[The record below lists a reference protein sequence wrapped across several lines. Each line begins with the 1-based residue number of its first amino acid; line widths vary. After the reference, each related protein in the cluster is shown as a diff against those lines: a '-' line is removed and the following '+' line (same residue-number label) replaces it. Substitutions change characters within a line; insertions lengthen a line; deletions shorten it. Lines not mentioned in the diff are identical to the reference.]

1 MQPCRYAFVAT
12 CVAVAAA
19 NNSLEL
25 VRDVAL
31 EDVPAGPRELHQR
44 YSEIFRYGNRN
55 AASHLWTS
63 YILDRAAVTP
73 AAQIELLFS
82 GFCAVSGSPVY
93 PSDYKRYRL
102 RLKHAVTGVDEVGF
116 MYYCC
121 WPCVCDTWDFIKV
134 DTLTVKTADGPKVY
148 RFAVIGDPCV
158 NEAQLDV
165 PFVQPF
171 DGRTTTQIR
180 PIVAETHFLP
190 RAHGS
195 ALFTRGETQ
204 TIATC
209 TLGTKD
215 AEQMIDGLN
224 GLMEEFPGLITK
236 VQGTGLLFSAELHPA
251 IEVVGF
257 DGIETWLRKN
267 GLGVIHGGENSLR
280 FTPHFAISR
289 AEVAAI
295 GSVAKPVTASS
306 TVVNFRSRAICAAA
320 SWRLAK

>member
-1 MQPCRYAFVAT
+1 MDRWNRQLIVIVAAA
-12 CVAVAAA
+12 AVAAA
-19 NNSLEL
+19 NNLEL
-25 VRDVAL
+25 EVRDV
-31 EDVPAGPRELHQR
+31 DVPAGPRELHQR

-158 NEAQLDV
+158 NEDQLDV

-171 DGRTTTQIR
+171 DGRTTTLRRDAPEVRCENGRLIGATR
-180 PIVAETHFLP
+180 TD
-190 RAHGS
+190 HG
-195 ALFTRGETQ
+195 F
-204 TIATC
+204 
-209 TLGTKD
+209 
-215 AEQMIDGLN
+215 
-224 GLMEEFPGLITK
+224 
-236 VQGTGLLFSAELHPA
+236 V
-251 IEVVGF
+251 
-257 DGIETWLRKN
+257 
-267 GLGVIHGGENSLR
+267 
-280 FTPHFAISR
+280 AISMFFDAPIDEEVDRGVWQPGRITRSGGHVFQDDVEYSDMCSQR
-289 AEVAAI
+289 AANGYDSGMGEIFRRVAAI
-295 GSVAKPVTASS
+295 TPVGSNQIEAPD
-306 TVVNFRSRAICAAA
+306 AIGA
-320 SWRLAK
+320 LL

>member
-1 MQPCRYAFVAT
+1 MQPFRGAFVAA
-12 CVAVAAA
+12 CAALAAA

-134 DTLTVKTADGPKVY
+134 DTLTVTTADGPKVY

-171 DGRTTTQIR
+171 DGRTTTLRRDAPEVRCENGRLIGATR
-180 PIVAETHFLP
+180 TD
-190 RAHGS
+190 HG
-195 ALFTRGETQ
+195 F
-204 TIATC
+204 I
-209 TLGTKD
+209 
-215 AEQMIDGLN
+215 
-224 GLMEEFPGLITK
+224 
-236 VQGTGLLFSAELHPA
+236 
-251 IEVVGF
+251 
-257 DGIETWLRKN
+257 
-267 GLGVIHGGENSLR
+267 
-280 FTPHFAISR
+280 AISMFFDAPSEEEEDRGVWQPGRVVQRGGHVFQDDVEYSDMCSQR
-289 AEVAAI
+289 AANGYDSGMGEIFRRVAAI
-295 GSVAKPVTASS
+295 TPVGSNEIEAPHATDA
-306 TVVNFRSRAICAAA
+306 
-320 SWRLAK
+320 LL

>member
-1 MQPCRYAFVAT
+1 MQPCRCAFVAI
-12 CVAVAAA
+12 CAAVAAS
-19 NNSLEL
+19 NSLEL

-134 DTLTVKTADGPKVY
+134 DTLTVNTADGPKAY
-148 RFAVIGDPCV
+148 RFAVIGDPCR
-158 NEAQLDV
+158 NEEQLDV

-171 DGRTTTQIR
+171 DGRTTTLRRDAPEVRCENGQLIGATR
-180 PIVAETHFLP
+180 TD
-190 RAHGS
+190 HG
-195 ALFTRGETQ
+195 F
-204 TIATC
+204 
-209 TLGTKD
+209 
-215 AEQMIDGLN
+215 
-224 GLMEEFPGLITK
+224 
-236 VQGTGLLFSAELHPA
+236 V
-251 IEVVGF
+251 
-257 DGIETWLRKN
+257 
-267 GLGVIHGGENSLR
+267 
-280 FTPHFAISR
+280 AISMFFDAPTDEEADRGVWQPGRITRSGGHVFQDDVEYSDMCSER
-289 AEVAAI
+289 ASNGYNSGMGEIFRRVAAI
-295 GSVAKPVTASS
+295 TPIS
-306 TVVNFRSRAICAAA
+306 TEDAVGA
-320 SWRLAK
+320 LL

>member
-1 MQPCRYAFVAT
+1 MPALCSREHRAGGHQARRPAVSGIKNSTVPVKRLYERTDAAVSVAFVAA
-12 CVAVAAA
+12 CAAVAAA

-134 DTLTVKTADGPKVY
+134 DTLTVNTADGPKAY
-148 RFAVIGDPCV
+148 RFAVIGDPCR
-158 NEAQLDV
+158 NEEQLDV

-171 DGRTTTQIR
+171 DGRTTTLRRDAPEVRCENGQLIGATR
-180 PIVAETHFLP
+180 TDHGFIAISMFFDAPSEEEEDRGVWQPGASRSSGGHVFQDDVEYSDMCADRAANSIVAWA
-190 RAHGS
+190 RSS
-195 ALFTRGETQ
+195 A
-204 TIATC
+204 A
-209 TLGTKD
+209 
-215 AEQMIDGLN
+215 
-224 GLMEEFPGLITK
+224 
-236 VQGTGLLFSAELHPA
+236 
-251 IEVVGF
+251 
-257 DGIETWLRKN
+257 
-267 GLGVIHGGENSLR
+267 
-280 FTPHFAISR
+280 
-289 AEVAAI
+289 
-295 GSVAKPVTASS
+295 
-306 TVVNFRSRAICAAA
+306 
-320 SWRLAK
+320 WRR

>member
-1 MQPCRYAFVAT
+1 MQPFRVAFVAI
-12 CVAVAAA
+12 CAAVAAA

-55 AASHLWTS
+55 AASHLWTT
-63 YILDRAAVTP
+63 YILDRASVTP

-148 RFAVIGDPCV
+148 RFAVIGDPCL
-158 NEAQLDV
+158 NEQQLDV
-165 PFVQPF
+165 PFIQPF
-171 DGRTTTQIR
+171 DGRTTTLRRDAPEVRCADGRLIGATR
-180 PIVAETHFLP
+180 TD
-190 RAHGS
+190 HG
-195 ALFTRGETQ
+195 F
-204 TIATC
+204 I
-209 TLGTKD
+209 
-215 AEQMIDGLN
+215 
-224 GLMEEFPGLITK
+224 
-236 VQGTGLLFSAELHPA
+236 
-251 IEVVGF
+251 
-257 DGIETWLRKN
+257 
-267 GLGVIHGGENSLR
+267 
-280 FTPHFAISR
+280 AISMFFDAPSEEEEDRGVWQPGRVVQRGGHVFQDDVEYSDMCSQR
-289 AEVAAI
+289 AANGYDSGMGEIFRRVAAI
-295 GSVAKPVTASS
+295 TPVGSNQLEAPH
-306 TVVNFRSRAICAAA
+306 AIDA
-320 SWRLAK
+320 LL

>member
-1 MQPCRYAFVAT
+1 MQPFRAAFVAA
-12 CVAVAAA
+12 CAAVAAA

-63 YILDRAAVTP
+63 YILDRASVTP
-73 AAQIELLFS
+73 AAQIESLFS

-134 DTLTVKTADGPKVY
+134 DTLTVNAADGPKSY

-158 NEAQLDV
+158 NEDQLDV

-171 DGRTTTQIR
+171 DGRTTTLRRDAPEVRCENGRLIGATR
-180 PIVAETHFLP
+180 TD
-190 RAHGS
+190 HG
-195 ALFTRGETQ
+195 F
-204 TIATC
+204 
-209 TLGTKD
+209 
-215 AEQMIDGLN
+215 
-224 GLMEEFPGLITK
+224 
-236 VQGTGLLFSAELHPA
+236 V
-251 IEVVGF
+251 
-257 DGIETWLRKN
+257 
-267 GLGVIHGGENSLR
+267 
-280 FTPHFAISR
+280 AISMFFDAPTDEEADRGVWQPGRITQSGGHVFQDDVEYSDMCADR
-289 AEVAAI
+289 ASNGYNSGMGEIFRRVAAI
-295 GSVAKPVTASS
+295 TPIS
-306 TVVNFRSRAICAAA
+306 TEDAAGA
-320 SWRLAK
+320 PL

>member
-1 MQPCRYAFVAT
+1 MQPCWYAFVAA

-63 YILDRAAVTP
+63 YILDRASATP
-73 AAQIELLFS
+73 AVQIELLFS

-134 DTLTVKTADGPKVY
+134 DTLTITTADGPKVY
-148 RFAVIGDPCV
+148 RFAVIGDPCA

-171 DGRTTTQIR
+171 DGRTTTLRRDAPEVRCENGRLIGATR
-180 PIVAETHFLP
+180 TH
-190 RAHGS
+190 HG
-195 ALFTRGETQ
+195 F
-204 TIATC
+204 
-209 TLGTKD
+209 
-215 AEQMIDGLN
+215 
-224 GLMEEFPGLITK
+224 
-236 VQGTGLLFSAELHPA
+236 V
-251 IEVVGF
+251 
-257 DGIETWLRKN
+257 
-267 GLGVIHGGENSLR
+267 
-280 FTPHFAISR
+280 AISMFFDAPSEKEEDRGVWQPGRITQSGGHVFQDDVEYSDMCADR
-289 AEVAAI
+289 ASN
-295 GSVAKPVTASS
+295 GYNSG
-306 TVVNFRSRAICAAA
+306 TVSYTHLTLPTILLV
-320 SWRLAK
+320 